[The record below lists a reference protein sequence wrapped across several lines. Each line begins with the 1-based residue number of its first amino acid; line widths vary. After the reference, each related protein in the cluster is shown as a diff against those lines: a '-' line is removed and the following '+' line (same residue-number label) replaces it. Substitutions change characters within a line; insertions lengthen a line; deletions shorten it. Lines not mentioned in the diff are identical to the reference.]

1 MKRPYVIGVTGN
13 IACGKTAVMDELR
26 ALGATVIDGDRVY
39 RDLTGP
45 DSALVRTLAG
55 AFGPQIVRP
64 DGSLDRPALASI
76 VFSDAAALRQLDHL
90 THPVIVAEVLR
101 RIESATTPIV
111 ATDGIKLIES
121 GMADACDEVWVV
133 TCDPV
138 RQRERLIARNGYS
151 PDEADRRIAA
161 QPPIESKLAR
171 ADVVIPNDG
180 TFGDLRAAVRSAWND
195 SLARARDRGYSN
207 SGHMNVASIDA

>member
-1 MKRPYVIGVTGN
+1 M
-13 IACGKTAVMDELR
+13 
-26 ALGATVIDGDRVY
+26 VY

-45 DSALVRTLAG
+45 GSALVRTLAE

-76 VFSDAAALRQLDHL
+76 VFSDPVALQHLDHL
-90 THPVIVAEVLR
+90 THPAIVEEVMR
-101 RIESATTPIV
+101 RIEVATSPIV

-133 TCDPV
+133 TCDPA

-151 PDEADRRIAA
+151 TEEADRRIAA
-161 QPPIESKLAR
+161 QPPIESKLER
-171 ADVVIPNDG
+171 ADVVIPNVG
-180 TFGDLRAAVRSAWND
+180 TFDDLRVAVRSAWND
-195 SLARARDRGYSN
+195 SLARARDRGYSTTQPPEPATN
-207 SGHMNVASIDA
+207 DA